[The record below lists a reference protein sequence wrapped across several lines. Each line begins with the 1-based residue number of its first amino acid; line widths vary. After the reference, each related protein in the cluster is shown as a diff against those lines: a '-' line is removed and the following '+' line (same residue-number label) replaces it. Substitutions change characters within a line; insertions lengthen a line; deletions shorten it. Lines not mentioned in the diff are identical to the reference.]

1 MVITFCG
8 HSDFQETGNLKALLV
23 DKLTAFARNCD
34 ELLCYC
40 GGYGNFDYFAYKCVN
55 LAKKQCSNIKNIF
68 VSPYLNEQYIKNI
81 AEHQNFDSI
90 IYPELE
96 HMPLKFA
103 ILHRNKWMIDNC
115 DILIGFVK
123 HNWGEAAKTLA
134 YARSKRKQI
143 ILL

>member
-40 GGYGNFDYFAYKCVN
+40 GGYDNFDYFAYKCVN

-96 HMPLKFA
+96 HIPLKFA
-103 ILHRNKWMIDNC
+103 ILQRNKWMIDNY

-123 HNWGEAAKTLA
+123 HNWGGAAKTLA